1 MFQRLPRLPG
11 SSEGPSVRCFAVRG
25 FIEPLRHATLYYGSR
40 NISGS
45 LTTSDTEELRD
56 GAGNR
61 MVYRPLLYEVTGAT
75 VKESL
80 GDVGA
85 RRKNMK
91 ECRKASGGND
101 VPNVSSRKQHLTGQ
115 RNTAAERAAS
125 TSHRGMRWR
134 TFARTTAD
142 TNVKQ
147 LQFWGHRS

>member
-1 MFQRLPRLPG
+1 MFQRLPKLPG
-11 SSEGPSVRCFAVRG
+11 SSEGPPVRCFAVRE

-61 MVYRPLLYEVTGAT
+61 MVYRPLQYEVTGAT
-75 VKESL
+75 AKESL

-91 ECRKASGGND
+91 ECRKVSGGSD
-101 VPNVSSRKQHLTGQ
+101 VPNVSSRKQHLNGGTRQ
-115 RNTAAERAAS
+115 QKEQQALHTEA
-125 TSHRGMRWR
+125 
-134 TFARTTAD
+134 
-142 TNVKQ
+142 
-147 LQFWGHRS
+147 